1 MRREP
6 AVITVYVSLVFLLLL
21 TLTGALLESAA
32 VQTAK
37 NNAKETTG
45 LALES
50 VFAEYDPDL
59 QEKYHIF
66 AVNGC
71 RKGGSDPEQE
81 LLQSLRFY
89 RADTQGAKVGK
100 MQLLSDEKG
109 KEFYEQAVRYMEEK
123 GTVEEAL
130 LEQAEALS
138 EAEQQEEITEKLQ
151 VEAIT
156 GFAHTLSELEGGE
169 PVTGLFSLFA
179 GFFGRPVL
187 QIAMPQGKTVS
198 ASSIDLNK
206 AASHRSLREGHGVFT
221 GHREPSLL
229 SDTLFDLY
237 LLDVMNQETDE
248 PKESGLSYEIEYILA
263 GEESDRKNLENVAGR
278 LILIRTAF
286 NAQYLKESAVRQTEI
301 TQLAIF
307 LAAVLAAPECEE
319 AIREAVTYVWSYAE
333 AVMDIKAL
341 FDDKKV
347 PLNKDD
353 QSWTL
358 SLEGLLSFEKSVA
371 EGWES
376 ADEEEGLSYKDYLRM
391 LLALESRQTK
401 CMRALDLIETNLC
414 GENKAKAFRSDSAVC
429 RVQIDSSCVL
439 PRSVHY
445 DFTTAFA
452 YR

>member
-37 NNAKETTG
+37 NHAKATTG

-59 QEKYHIF
+59 KEKYHIF
-66 AVNGC
+66 AVNCC
-71 RKGGSDPEQE
+71 RLGGSDPEQE
-81 LLQSLRFY
+81 LLQGLRFY
-89 RADTQGAKVGK
+89 RADTQEAEVSKI
-100 MQLLSDEKG
+100 QLLSDEKG
-109 KEFYEQAVRYMEEK
+109 REFYEQAVRYMEEK
-123 GTVEEAL
+123 GTVEETL

-138 EAEQQEEITEKLQ
+138 EAEQQEKLTEKLQ

-156 GFAHTLSELEGGE
+156 GFAHAFSELEGGE
-169 PVTGLFSLFA
+169 PVKGLFSLFS

-187 QIAMPQGKTVS
+187 EIAMPHGKTVS
-198 ASSIDLNK
+198 VSSIDLNE
-206 AASHRSLREGHGVFT
+206 AASHRDLREGHGTFT
-221 GHREPSLL
+221 RQKEPSLL
-229 SDTLFDLY
+229 SDTLLDLY

-248 PKESGLSYEIEYILA
+248 PKETGLSYEIEYILS

-286 NAQYLKESAVRQTEI
+286 NAQYLKKSAVRQTEI
-301 TQLAIF
+301 TELAVF
-307 LAAVLAAPECEE
+307 LAAALAAPECEE

-333 AVMDIKAL
+333 AVTDIKAL
-341 FDDKKV
+341 LDDQKV
-347 PLNKDD
+347 PLNKND

-358 SLEGLLSFEKSVA
+358 SAEGLLSFERSVE

-376 ADEEEGLSYKDYLRM
+376 ADKEEGLSYEDYLRM
-391 LLALESRQTK
+391 LLALESRQMK

-414 GENKAKAFRSDSAVC
+414 GKSGTNAFRSDSAVC
-429 RVQIDSSCVL
+429 KAQIDSSCVL

-445 DFTTAFA
+445 DFSTAFA

>member
-37 NNAKETTG
+37 NHAKATTG

-59 QEKYHIF
+59 LEKYHIF
-66 AVNGC
+66 AVNCC
-71 RKGGSDPEQE
+71 RLGGSDPEQE
-81 LLQSLRFY
+81 LLQGLRFY
-89 RADTQGAKVGK
+89 RADTQEAEVSKI
-100 MQLLSDEKG
+100 QLLSDEKG
-109 KEFYEQAVRYMEEK
+109 REFYEQAVRYMEEK
-123 GTVEEAL
+123 GTVEETL

-138 EAEQQEEITEKLQ
+138 EAEQQEKLTEKLQ

-156 GFAHTLSELEGGE
+156 GFAHALSELEGGE
-169 PVTGLFSLFA
+169 PVKGLFSLFA

-187 QIAMPQGKTVS
+187 EIAMPHGKTVS
-198 ASSIDLNK
+198 VSSIDLNE
-206 AASHRSLREGHGVFT
+206 AASHRDLREGHGTFT
-221 GHREPSLL
+221 GQKEPSLL
-229 SDTLFDLY
+229 SDTHLDLY

-248 PKESGLSYEIEYILA
+248 PKETGLSYEIEYILA

-286 NAQYLKESAVRQTEI
+286 NAQYLKKSAVRQTEI
-301 TQLAIF
+301 TELAVF
-307 LAAVLAAPECEE
+307 LAAALAAPECEE
-319 AIREAVTYVWSYAE
+319 AIREAVTYMWSYAE
-333 AVMDIKAL
+333 AVTDIKAL
-341 FDDKKV
+341 LDDQKV
-347 PLNKDD
+347 PLNKND

-358 SLEGLLSFEKSVA
+358 SAEGLLSFERSVE

-376 ADEEEGLSYKDYLRM
+376 ADKEEGLSYEDYLRM
-391 LLALESRQTK
+391 LLALESRQMK

-414 GENKAKAFRSDSAVC
+414 GKSGTNAFRSDSAVC
-429 RVQIDSSCVL
+429 KAQIDSSCVL

-445 DFTTAFA
+445 DFSTAFA

>member
-1 MRREP
+1 MRRYP
-6 AVITVYVSLVFLLLL
+6 AVITVYVSLIFLLLL

-37 NNAKETTG
+37 NNAKAATG

-59 QEKYHIF
+59 QKKYHIF

-71 RKGGSDPEQE
+71 RAGGSDPEQE
-81 LLQSLRFY
+81 LLQGLRFY
-89 RADTQGAKVGK
+89 RADIQGAKVSK
-100 MQLLSDEKG
+100 IQLLSDEKG
-109 KEFYEQAVRYMEEK
+109 KGFYEQAVRYMEEK

-138 EAEQQEEITEKLQ
+138 EAEQQEELAEKLQ

-156 GFAHTLSELEGGE
+156 GLAHTFSELEGGE
-169 PVTGLFSLFA
+169 PGTGLFSLFA

-187 QIAMPQGKTVS
+187 EIAMPQGKTVS
-198 ASSIDLNK
+198 ASSIDLHE
-206 AASHRSLREGHGVFT
+206 AASHRDLREGHGTFT
-221 GHREPSLL
+221 GQKEPSLL
-229 SDTLFDLY
+229 SDTLFDMY
-237 LLDVMNQETDE
+237 LLDVMNKETDE
-248 PKESGLSYEIEYILA
+248 PKETGLSYEIEYILA

-278 LILIRTAF
+278 LLLIRTAF
-286 NAQYLKESAVRQTEI
+286 NAQYLKNSVIRQAEI
-301 TQLAIF
+301 TELAVF

-333 AVMDIKAL
+333 AVTDIKAL

-358 SLEGLLSFEKSVA
+358 SAEGLLSFERSVT

-376 ADEEEGLSYKDYLRM
+376 THEEEGLCYKDYLRM

-401 CMRALDLIETNLC
+401 CVRALDLIETNLR
-414 GENKAKAFRSDSAVC
+414 GDSETNAFRSDSAVC
-429 RVQIDSSCVL
+429 RVQIDSSCAL

>member
-6 AVITVYVSLVFLLLL
+6 AVITVYVSLVFLLLI
-21 TLTGALLESAA
+21 TLTGALLESAE

-37 NNAKETTG
+37 NDAKAATN

-50 VFAEYDPDL
+50 VFAEYEPDL
-59 QEKYHIF
+59 QEQYHLF
-66 AVNGC
+66 AVNCSRSGE
-71 RKGGSDPEQE
+71 SDPERE
-81 LLQSLRFY
+81 LLQNLRFY

-100 MQLLSDEKG
+100 IQFLSDEKG
-109 KEFYEQAVRYMEEK
+109 RAFYEQAVRYMEER

-130 LEQAEALS
+130 LEQAEALR
-138 EAEQQEEITEKLQ
+138 EAEQQEELTEKLQ
-151 VEAIT
+151 VDAIT
-156 GFAHTLSELEGGE
+156 SFAHTLSELEGGE

-187 QIAMPQGKTVS
+187 EIAMPQGKTVS
-198 ASSIDLNK
+198 ASSIELNET
-206 AASHRSLREGHGVFT
+206 ASHRDLREGHGMFAGQT
-221 GHREPSLL
+221 EPSLL
-229 SDTLFDLY
+229 SDTLLDLY

-248 PKESGLSYEIEYILA
+248 PKETGLCYEIEYILS
-263 GEESDRKNLENVAGR
+263 GKESDRKNLENVAGR
-278 LILIRTAF
+278 LVLIRTAF
-286 NAQYLKESAVRQTEI
+286 NARYLKESTARQAEI
-301 TQLAIF
+301 TQLAVF
-307 LAAVLAAPECEE
+307 LAAALAVPECEE
-319 AIREAVTYVWSYAE
+319 AISEAVTYAWSYAE
-333 AVMDIKAL
+333 AVMDIKSL

-358 SLEGLLSFEKSVA
+358 SAEGLLSFERSVT

-376 ADEEEGLSYKDYLRM
+376 TDAEEGLSYEDYLRM

-401 CMRALDLIETNLC
+401 CMRALDLIEINLS
-414 GENKAKAFRSDSAVC
+414 GESGTDTFRSDSAVC
-429 RVQIDSSCVL
+429 RAQIDSSCAL
-439 PRSVHY
+439 PRAVHY